1 MKEVERDIAYIE
13 DQKCWGEV
21 KKKSTS
27 IHPQYTFNQ
36 NTQLLHNY

>member
-13 DQKCWGEV
+13 DQNAGERER
-21 KKKSTS
+21 KKTS
-27 IHPQYTFNQ
+27 LHPQYTFNQ